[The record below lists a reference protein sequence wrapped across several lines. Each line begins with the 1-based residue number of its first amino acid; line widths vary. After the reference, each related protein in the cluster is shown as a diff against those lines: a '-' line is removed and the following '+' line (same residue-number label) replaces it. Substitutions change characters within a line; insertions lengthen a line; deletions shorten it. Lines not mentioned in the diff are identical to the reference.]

1 MFIISCDLA
10 KTSDYTAISIL
21 ETAPAGRYHL
31 RYLKRPA
38 LGTDYIKIASE
49 LQRLH
54 SSPALMTSYAHPPP
68 ALVIDSTGVGEA
80 VGDILAGLKVPF
92 IGIKI
97 HGGKA
102 VKRMGNTIHVPKRDL
117 VKVLLRVFNDDDL
130 LAAVELVEVKNFLH
144 EMQRFTVNY
153 SDRGHDSYNGSGAH
167 DDIVLSVAMGVFIGE
182 EIRRKSYG

>member
-21 ETAPAGRYHL
+21 ETMPAGQYHL

-38 LGTDYIKIASE
+38 LGTDYLRIANE

-54 SSPALMTSYAHPPP
+54 SSPALRPSYTSP

-80 VGDILAGLKVPF
+80 VGDILAGLRVPF

-117 VKVLLRVFNDDDL
+117 VKALLGVFNNDDL

-182 EIRRKSYG
+182 EMRRKSYG